1 MSYSNIIISSLDSE
15 IHNRTHFCCG
25 VDALDHYIQKQATQD
40 IRRSIGRT
48 FVATSEKD
56 ITVILGYYT
65 LSTLSVDVGSLPD
78 TVARKLPRHPIPCA
92 LIGRLAV
99 SEDAQGLGVGRM
111 LLVDA
116 IKRTLAVSE
125 EIAIYAMVVDAI
137 SEKAASFY
145 QQFGFRVFHSEA
157 RRLFLPLKNI

>member
-40 IRRSIGRT
+40 IRRSIGHT
-48 FVATSEKD
+48 FVATLEKD

-65 LSTLSVDVGSLPD
+65 LSTLSVDVDSLPD
-78 TVARKLPRHPIPCA
+78 TVARKLPRRPIPCA
-92 LIGRLAV
+92 LIRRLAV
-99 SEDAQGLGVGRM
+99 SKDAQGLGVGRM

-137 SEKAASFY
+137 SEKAVSFY
-145 QQFGFRVFHSEA
+145 QQFGFKEFHSEA